1 MKKCNIVDDFPI
13 EEIPKKK
20 QYEINMTVTFDK
32 EIDQEE
38 AERRVFRGLRNN
50 GVHATRGGV
59 R

>member
-1 MKKCNIVDDFPI
+1 MKESDIVDDFLF

-59 R
+59 H

>member
-1 MKKCNIVDDFPI
+1 MKECNIVDDFPI

-59 R
+59 H

>member
-1 MKKCNIVDDFPI
+1 MKQFDIVDDFPI

-38 AERRVFRGLRNN
+38 SERRVFRGLRNN

-59 R
+59 H